1 MSSEVERLL
10 TVFRTAMRILG
21 ITNRDVEKKLG
32 VSPSYLS
39 RLFSGTIELKVE
51 HVLEL
56 VTAIGLDP
64 AEFFH
69 LAYPRLPEPGSD
81 SAQRLRQM
89 LRDLQPPSAETRTAV
104 PTQEEIDQMLV
115 RSLRKLLAEEGKA
128 AAG

>member
-1 MSSEVERLL
+1 MERLL

-56 VTAIGLDP
+56 VAAIGLDP

-69 LAYPRLPEPGSD
+69 LAYPRLPDPGSD

-89 LRDLQPPSAETRTAV
+89 LRDLQPPPSAEARPVV

-115 RSLRKLLAEEGKA
+115 KSLRKLLAEEGKA

>member
-1 MSSEVERLL
+1 MNSEVERLL

-51 HVLEL
+51 HIMEL
-56 VTAIGLDP
+56 VAAIGLEP

-81 SAQRLRQM
+81 SAQRLRQT
-89 LRDLQPPSAETRTAV
+89 LRDLQPASPEPRAGV
-104 PTQEEIDQMLV
+104 PTQDEIDQMLMK
-115 RSLRKLLAEEGKA
+115 SLRKLLVEEGKV